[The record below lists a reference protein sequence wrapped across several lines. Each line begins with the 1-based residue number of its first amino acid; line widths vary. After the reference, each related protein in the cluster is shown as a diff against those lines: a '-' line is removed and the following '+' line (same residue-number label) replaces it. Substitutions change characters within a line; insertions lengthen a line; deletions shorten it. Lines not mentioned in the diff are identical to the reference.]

1 MEKIDEAPEYFE
13 ISSAPEQTPVIEF
26 DLTQTSNSVPSKPA
40 TDLPINNTEQKTTST
55 SDNDASNKGRTLSSG
70 SFLAKPAQIYAT
82 EKPAIPESNSKE
94 EPLPLQKPVQEDE
107 PAIEMQLVVKDSQK
121 AAEDEPLVQQTQP
134 IMMSTVEE
142 PAMQDETEEL
152 RRRAT
157 ERIAKLRNLSFNIN
171 AADPNNEF
179 ETVPAYLRRNMEMH
193 NQIADVE
200 SFYSNYTVKSDDN
213 NQAEISTINS
223 FLDGKKPD

>member
-1 MEKIDEAPEYFE
+1 VEKLDDAPEYFE
-13 ISSAPEQTPVIEF
+13 ISSAPDQNTVIEF
-26 DLTQTSNSVPSKPA
+26 DLAKTIPVPQKPSSNSEPVDAQNIS
-40 TDLPINNTEQKTTST
+40 INK
-55 SDNDASNKGRTLSSG
+55 DASNNGRPLSSG
-70 SFLAKPAQIYAT
+70 GFLAKPAQIYVE
-82 EKPAIPESNSKE
+82 EKPTIKESNLTE
-94 EPLPLQKPVQEDE
+94 EPLPLHKPVQEDE
-107 PAIEMQLVVKDSQK
+107 PVIEMQLVVKDSHK
-121 AAEDEPLVQQTQP
+121 AAEEEAIVQQTQS

-142 PAMQDETEEL
+142 PALQDETEDL

-200 SFYSNYTVKSDDN
+200 SFYSNYTVKTDDN
-213 NQAEISTINS
+213 NQAEISTINT